1 MIIEWG
7 RKVACFSCQ
16 TREIV
21 TVKPRNYKES
31 RQDTWVIGLGMA
43 EMGKLEQPSDD
54 GIAMLDDMA
63 KKACC
68 FVQPLGIIG
77 LPQGTWT
84 SKTAVSPRQSL
95 LPSRTGVICINCAI
109 S

>member
-21 TVKPRNYKES
+21 TVKPRNHKES

-54 GIAMLDDMA
+54 GLR
-63 KKACC
+63 C
-68 FVQPLGIIG
+68 LT
-77 LPQGTWT
+77 TWQKRPVA
-84 SKTAVSPRQSL
+84 SSNP
-95 LPSRTGVICINCAI
+95 
-109 S
+109 